1 MADKSSAAPTVLI
14 TGATEGIGYELSK
27 IYAKEAY
34 ELVLVARNE
43 ERLKSRKRELEDEFG
58 VPVAI
63 IRMDLSE
70 PGAAKKLF
78 ELTEKHE
85 IVVDEL
91 INNAG
96 YGLIGRF
103 DKISLDDQLNMIQLN
118 VAEMTALC
126 RLYLEQMVARGSGK
140 IMNVAST
147 ASFQPG
153 PMMAAYYATKAFVLH
168 LTEAI
173 AVETKGTGVT
183 VCALCPGPTASKFQE
198 RAGFKKPLLTQ
209 MGMMSSASVAKTG
222 FAKMQRGKTV
232 IITGLMNRLFAQ
244 SYRFFPRKMIQSVIR
259 MLQKNRE

>member
-1 MADKSSAAPTVLI
+1 MADKSSAAPTMLI

-103 DKISLDDQLNMIQLN
+103 DKNFTGRPTQHD
-118 VAEMTALC
+118 
-126 RLYLEQMVARGSGK
+126 
-140 IMNVAST
+140 ST
-147 ASFQPG
+147 KYRRNDG
-153 PMMAAYYATKAFVLH
+153 
-168 LTEAI
+168 
-173 AVETKGTGVT
+173 AVPV
-183 VCALCPGPTASKFQE
+183 VS
-198 RAGFKKPLLTQ
+198 
-209 MGMMSSASVAKTG
+209 
-222 FAKMQRGKTV
+222 
-232 IITGLMNRLFAQ
+232 
-244 SYRFFPRKMIQSVIR
+244 
-259 MLQKNRE
+259 